1 VLVLNGNAGDRSG
14 RLPLALALSQIG
26 YAVLLFDYR
35 GFAGNPGTPTEEGL
49 RSDALAAI
57 EALAAQPEVDPK
69 RIAYFGESLG
79 ASVAGGLATERAPA
93 AMILRSPPPS
103 MTEMGRYHYPSLP
116 VIDPLVLDRYP
127 LVEQVRQL
135 RTPLLVLVAEDDEV
149 VPPALSRRVFDAA
162 REPKRWVTLA
172 AHGHNDPA
180 LLAGEVLLAEVTVF
194 LREWLPEGR

>member
-1 VLVLNGNAGDRSG
+1 
-14 RLPLALALSQIG
+14 
-26 YAVLLFDYR
+26 
-35 GFAGNPGTPTEEGL
+35 
-49 RSDALAAI
+49 
-57 EALAAQPEVDPK
+57 
-69 RIAYFGESLG
+69 
-79 ASVAGGLATERAPA
+79 
-93 AMILRSPPPS
+93 

-116 VIDPLVLDRYP
+116 VIDPPLVLDRYP